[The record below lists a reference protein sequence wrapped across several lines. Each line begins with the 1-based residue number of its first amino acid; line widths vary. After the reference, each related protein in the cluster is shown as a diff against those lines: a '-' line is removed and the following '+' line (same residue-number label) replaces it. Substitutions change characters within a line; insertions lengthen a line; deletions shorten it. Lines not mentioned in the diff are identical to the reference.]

1 MTCSRS
7 GGEKTREREEGGGS
21 CSCKRVDAGKACA
34 IRASA
39 ETSGRGLN
47 RIGSDWKKRGKVI
60 Y

>member
-1 MTCSRS
+1 MFVCLDMNDLQQEWR
-7 GGEKTREREEGGGS
+7 GENTRERRKGGGS

-47 RIGSDWKKRGKVI
+47 RIGSD
-60 Y
+60 